1 MKKVLIISSS
11 PRRRGNS
18 DTLCDEFKKG
28 AEESGNAVEKLFL
41 ADKKVRYC
49 KGCETCSSLGK
60 PCSQK
65 DDAAEIIEK
74 MILSDVIVL
83 ATPAYFYT
91 MSAQLKTLID
101 RCCGDY
107 EKISGKQF
115 YFIITAA
122 DTDEKNVEMVVSS
135 LNAFLYCLDGAELKG
150 IVMGLGVW
158 HAGEIKDSDALKKAY
173 LAGKNL

>member
-41 ADKKVRYC
+41 ADKKIGYC

-60 PCSQK
+60 PCPQK

-74 MILSDVIVL
+74 MIL
-83 ATPAYFYT
+83 
-91 MSAQLKTLID
+91 
-101 RCCGDY
+101 
-107 EKISGKQF
+107 
-115 YFIITAA
+115 
-122 DTDEKNVEMVVSS
+122 
-135 LNAFLYCLDGAELKG
+135 
-150 IVMGLGVW
+150 
-158 HAGEIKDSDALKKAY
+158 
-173 LAGKNL
+173 